1 MLLIIIST
9 LSSARVH
16 VVPLRSTMRRA
27 CASSGGASMKMGGHG
42 DGAQG
47 VVQFHIVDL
56 AAEQHDAGLLPAG
69 VLNSLEAASQAAL
82 DHAFMAVA
90 FH

>member
-1 MLLIIIST
+1 MV
-9 LSSARVH
+9 A
-16 VVPLRSTMRRA
+16 A
-27 CASSGGASMKMGGHG
+27 GEGGSMKMGGHQ

-56 AAEQHDAGLLPAG
+56 AAEQYDAGFLPAG
-69 VLNSLEAASQAAL
+69 VSDSLETAAQAAL
-82 DHAFMAVA
+82 YLAFMAVA